1 VESVWTS
8 PETGLVFVYK
18 AHIEED
24 PTLKPIVHEM
34 ENGGPAAILVVAFK
48 MPVNLNSQQTV
59 CDYSDVVTVK
69 PAMPIPR

>member
-1 VESVWTS
+1 VWAL

-34 ENGGPAAILVVAFK
+34 ENVDPTAILVVALK
-48 MPVNLNSQQTV
+48 ISVKLSVQR
-59 CDYSDVVTVK
+59 CGYK